1 MRRPFYHLTLE
12 DREIIAEGISEG
24 LTLRDIAITVGKDPT
39 SISREVKRYR
49 IEEGRSMLRRTNICQ
64 YAANCKVSSLCS
76 SKCRKL
82 CARCLSRHCFDIC
95 PDFVEMFCRRTSR
108 WPYVCNGCDRSHS
121 CGYLRFRYRP
131 LFAQGLANKA
141 RRESRNGI
149 ILSKEELLELDSLIT
164 PLLKDNKQSVEVV
177 WKAHADKIPV
187 SAPTLRR
194 YIDSGK
200 CKTIRLDLLSAP
212 SRAPRKR
219 SRIKLSRHLDDGRS
233 YSDFCDL
240 DEALRKSSWEMD
252 TVHGSK
258 RDRSCLFTLLNRDSL
273 FLFIFKLPACTSE
286 SVIGVLDYLEILCE
300 EADVTFYEIFGEIL
314 TDNGPEM
321 SDCESIEASCLGEG
335 KRGRIFYCDPYSSSQ
350 KPYIEGRH
358 TLIRRVLPK
367 GEAID
372 SLTHD
377 KVALLASHINSYPA
391 ISRGGRTPYDMAST
405 VMPTKLLEDAGV
417 LPLPVGEVR
426 LVRDLLAS

>member
-12 DREIIAEGISEG
+12 DREIIAEGITEG
-24 LTLRDIAITVGKDPT
+24 LALVDIATTLGKDPT

-49 IEEGRSMLRRTNICQ
+49 IEESRSMLRRTNICA
-64 YAANCKVSSLCS
+64 YAASCKVSSLCS
-76 SKCRKL
+76 VKCRRF

-95 PDFVEMFCRRTSR
+95 PDFVETFCRRTSR
-108 WPYVCNGCDRSHS
+108 WPYVCNGCDHQQG
-121 CGYLRFRYRP
+121 CGYVKWRYRP
-131 LFAQGLANKA
+131 SFAQGLAHKI

-149 ILSKEELLELDSLIT
+149 VLNKTELLKLDRLIT

-177 WKAHADKIPV
+177 WKANADKMPV

-194 YIDSGK
+194 YIDSGH

-219 SRIKLSRHLDDGRS
+219 SRLKVSKHTDDGRS
-233 YSDFCDL
+233 YTDFCAL
-240 DEALRKSSWEMD
+240 DDALRESAWEID
-252 TVHGSK
+252 TVHGCR
-258 RDRSCLFTLLNRDSL
+258 RDRSCLLTLINRDSL
-273 FLFIFKLPACTSE
+273 LLFIFKLPACTSE

-300 EADVTFYEIFGEIL
+300 DAEVTFYEIFGEIL
-314 TDNGPEM
+314 TDNGPEF
-321 SDCESIEASCLGEG
+321 SDSEGIEASCLDEC
-335 KRGRIFYCDPYSSSQ
+335 KRGRVFYCDPYNSSQ

-367 GEAID
+367 GESID
-372 SLTHD
+372 RLTHD

-391 ISRGGRTPYDMAST
+391 VSRGGRTPFEMAST
-405 VMPTKLLEDAGV
+405 VMPTKLLHDAGIV
-417 LPLPVGEVR
+417 PIPTNNVCLSR
-426 LVRDLLAS
+426 NLLTS